1 MEGVS
6 IFVESDMIARDYL
19 CRDER
24 IDERIDE
31 SIDEGIDER
40 IDERM
45 SERDTPKVSIIRIF
59 RRKTA

>member
-6 IFVESDMIARDYL
+6 IFVESDMIVRDYL

-45 SERDTPKVSIIRIF
+45 NERDTPKVF
-59 RRKTA
+59 